1 MQSKILQ
8 NIQVIMIGKSPSRI
22 EPELFRPQLSSFIDM
37 NHELVLLSK
46 KIDWSYFEKEFA
58 PLYSAKGKHAVP
70 IRLMVS
76 CLMLKYLFNLGDE
89 TLAKEWVCNP
99 YMQYF
104 SGEAFFQFK
113 FPCDPS
119 DFVRFRK
126 RIGEEGINKIFQYS
140 IQLHAKASSTIN
152 AMMAAAAWALMKMMR
167 KLKLLFADFWTTI
180 YNYLYQPML
189 QGACQ

>member
-1 MQSKILQ
+1 
-8 NIQVIMIGKSPSRI
+8 MIGKSPSRI

-37 NHELVLLSK
+37 SHELVLLSNQ
-46 KIDWSYFEKEFA
+46 IDWSYFEKEFA
-58 PLYSAKGKHAVP
+58 PLYSARGKHAVP

-76 CLMLKYLFNLGDE
+76 CMMLKYLFNLGDE

-119 DFVRFRK
+119 DFVHFRK
-126 RIGEEGINKIFQYS
+126 RIGEEGVNKIFQYS
-140 IQLHAKASSTIN
+140 IRLHGKASSTIN
-152 AMMAAAAWALMKMMR
+152 AIMAATAWNLMKMMR
-167 KLKLLFADFWTTI
+167 KLKHLFADFWMTI
-180 YNYLYQPML
+180 LNYLYQPML
-189 QGACQ
+189 QVAYQR